1 MFYLNF
7 NECNNELLYLFY
19 QTFSQQ
25 KDLRECDKM
34 FGESM
39 QKDSYIFDSHGI
51 CQPVS
56 TGYPGLLEY
65 EQYQAFLIFQ
75 LFRVANLFHL
85 SQPLI
90 NSHPGLLSNPKRKI
104 QCTFKSIE
112 MTPFEK
118 LSTIL

>member
-65 EQYQAFLIFQ
+65 EQYQPFLIFQ

-85 SQPLI
+85 SQPRLI
-90 NSHPGLLSNPKRKI
+90 LILAYYPIPKGKYNARSNQLK
-104 QCTFKSIE
+104 
-112 MTPFEK
+112 
-118 LSTIL
+118 